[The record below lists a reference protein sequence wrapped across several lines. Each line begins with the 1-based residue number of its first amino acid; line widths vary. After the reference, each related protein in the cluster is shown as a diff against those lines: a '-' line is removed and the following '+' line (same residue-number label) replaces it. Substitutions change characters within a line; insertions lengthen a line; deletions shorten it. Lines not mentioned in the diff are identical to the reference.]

1 MGGRG
6 CAAEA
11 PSSGGR
17 SRRAA
22 AAAKVYLQLCVR
34 MGGASSAGALPAVS
48 RYRGVSHRSRPD
60 GWVSLSAGGRC
71 SRAGTRWGQEGGS
84 SGGAWGGGHLS
95 APRCRAQS
103 TGPGV
108 PPVPL
113 MGRCW
118 GGISSAAGD
127 TRGLWLCPRSSRGA
141 GRRHECGT
149 RPSCAP
155 SAATCRGTGAEG
167 TRRQGHGPEV
177 YHLGRLLP
185 WGSLGDQG
193 LEAPHGAGLGAVTA
207 ESDFDAPGRGGPGQ
221 EESVPAGV

>member
-48 RYRGVSHRSRPD
+48 RYRGFSHRSRPD

-103 TGPGV
+103 TGAVG
-108 PPVPL
+108 L
-113 MGRCW
+113 AGAADGAMLGRDRQRGRGHPRSLAVSQELPW
-118 GGISSAAGD
+118 GWTAARVWDASQLRSIGRHLPRDRCRGD
-127 TRGLWLCPRSSRGA
+127 TA
-141 GRRHECGT
+141 TGT
-149 RPSCAP
+149 RP
-155 SAATCRGTGAEG
+155 RGVSPGPPPAVG
-167 TRRQGHGPEV
+167 QPRGHLV
-177 YHLGRLLP
+177 
-185 WGSLGDQG
+185 G
-193 LEAPHGAGLGAVTA
+193 LVRVL
-207 ESDFDAPGRGGPGQ
+207 
-221 EESVPAGV
+221 